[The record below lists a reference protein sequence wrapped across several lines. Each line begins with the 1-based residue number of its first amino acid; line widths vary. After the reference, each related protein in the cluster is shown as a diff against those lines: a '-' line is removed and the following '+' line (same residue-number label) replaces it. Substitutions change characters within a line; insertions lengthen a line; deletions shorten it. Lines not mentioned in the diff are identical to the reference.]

1 MTADYLKS
9 KATRHKNSAVKRRHR
24 QIAYLAICSLS
35 VIIFGF
41 ALATLIRPAHADE
54 NTGAGDVVWREG
66 YEGFGTT
73 HERNKQPHF
82 AETEY
87 TQYKHTSNYTKS
99 PKILTEAMD
108 PVYNF
113 THLVFDK
120 FLARKSA
127 LPPGYI
133 VVKDQDTL
141 ALGPKV
147 EENDWRDLLKHYW
160 IVIIFLFILLLLVI
174 IVPFI
179 AVCYCCFCCCRNCKE
194 GCPPCDSEKDGRRRC
209 CYGLMMLLLIIGL
222 LFGVIIAFVTNKM
235 LDSGFDDTSG
245 TMRRASDDTCTFL
258 KDVSDN
264 IHHLFVRNY
273 EELDTNLNDILKN
286 VHRHIYLDIMDA
298 SEMNLLYELERIFNN
313 TQDAVPL
320 LLHLQK
326 IEKELRFNTAQ
337 FRDLLRGAKQ
347 NVNHACTVLCGNREC
362 LQFLKNTQIEFLDN
376 SKCLHLDMLPNTTLY
391 LGASRR
397 ILGTPVDDMT
407 KAAIKRV
414 EEIGKHIKKAIDPVT
429 PKIAADIRKGQ
440 EMFIQQANNIRNI
453 IDAVLTDIH
462 SNTLKSTRTF
472 EDVYEKFGVDR
483 SIVSVVVCVFLLV
496 ILFVLIISLICGC
509 CGRRRRGYRDDCCSK
524 GTGATC
530 LLLAILLI
538 FCVFS
543 VTVLVGLFYFV
554 LGMTTYQGACAPL
567 RDQEK
572 NDLFRQIDS
581 VIDLNRYLPQSERRM
596 EAPLP
601 PLRMSTAIKA
611 CHADESIFELL
622 QKNSLYDINELARIK
637 VLRDPPESKVPL
649 FRVDYSNFSV
659 FTKDEKKTIEA
670 VANGN
675 LSTYKGSLYTSQLCK
690 KLTPV
695 DLPTMANQ
703 LRELHTSL
711 WSQWGIYDWARTALE
726 NEAFSLEKV
735 YDEFHT
741 KIISS
746 ITEITVT
753 VAKIDKLLLYNNLSY
768 GESVLTLLE
777 ATSRAEK
784 FIKERGQQFVN
795 SLIDNTTRTV
805 EDQINNYVQM
815 VVKECNTNVGKCA
828 PLAYIFDR
836 SVDHI
841 CKRLVD
847 PMNGFWVGVLLCGVL
862 FLPILFV
869 GHRLLCL
876 YKKIDPYSAPAVGIV
891 EGGSDYLYDA
901 YSEREREHEHVP
913 LANVPKKR
921 RKAYERRR
929 EQQDYYED
937 ASPGVS
943 RGARGGGGIPNGGG
957 DAAGGSN
964 MRYNDVAPTH
974 WDHEPPRYHNPPV
987 APPSSEYERPP
998 PYYYPGASDQD

>member
-1 MTADYLKS
+1 MTADYLKP
-9 KATRHKNSAVKRRHR
+9 KATRHKKSAVKRRHR

-41 ALATLIRPAHADE
+41 ALATLIRPTHAADADG
-54 NTGAGDVVWREG
+54 TGMVWREG

-73 HERNKQPHF
+73 HEQNHLPHYPHP
-82 AETEY
+82 EY
-87 TQYKHTSNYTKS
+87 TPYKHTTNYTKS
-99 PKILTEAMD
+99 PKYFTEAMD

-120 FLARKSA
+120 FFVRKTA

-133 VVKDQDTL
+133 VVKDQDSL

-147 EENDWRDLLKHYW
+147 DENDWRDLLQHYW
-160 IVIIFLFILLLLVI
+160 IVLIFVFIMLLLVI

-194 GCPPCDSEKDGRRRC
+194 GCPPCDSEKDGRKRC

-235 LDSGFDDTSG
+235 LDSGFDDTSN
-245 TMRRASDDTCTFL
+245 TLRRASDDTCTFL
-258 KDVSDN
+258 KDVSEH
-264 IHHLFVRNY
+264 IHHLFVKNY
-273 EELDTNLNDILKN
+273 EEMETNLNDILKN
-286 VHRHIYLDIMDA
+286 VPRHIYLDLMDT
-298 SEMNLLYELERIFNN
+298 SELNLLYELQRIFNN
-313 TQDAVPL
+313 TKQAVTL
-320 LLHLQK
+320 LTTLQK
-326 IEKELRFNTAQ
+326 LDKELRFNTAQ
-337 FRDLLRGAKQ
+337 LRDLLRGAKL

-376 SKCLHLDMLPNTTLY
+376 SRCLHLDNMPNSTTY
-391 LGASRR
+391 LLAMRD
-397 ILGTPVDDMT
+397 ILTMDTANVTTAG
-407 KAAIKRV
+407 IKRV
-414 EEIGKHIKKAIDPVT
+414 EEIEKHIKRAIEPLT
-429 PKIAADIRKGQ
+429 PKITSDIRKGQ
-440 EMFIQQANNIRNI
+440 EQFLHQANSIRNI
-453 IDAVLTDIH
+453 IDSVLMNIH
-462 SNTLKSTRTF
+462 TNTLKSTRTF
-472 EDVYEKFGVDR
+472 DDVYERFGVDR
-483 SIVSVVVCVFLLV
+483 SFVSVAVCVFLLV
-496 ILFVLIISLICGC
+496 ILFVLVISLVCGC

-530 LLLAILLI
+530 LLFAILLI

-543 VTVLVGLFYFV
+543 VTVLVGLFYFI
-554 LGMTTYQGACAPL
+554 LGMTTYTGACAPL

-581 VIDLNRYLPQSERRM
+581 VIDLNRYLPHSERVT
-596 EAPLP
+596 ETPLP
-601 PLRMSTAIKA
+601 PLRISNAIKA
-611 CHADESIFELL
+611 CHADESIFELM
-622 QKNSLYDINELARIK
+622 QKNNLYDINELERIK
-637 VLRDPPESKVPL
+637 VLRDPPENKVPI
-649 FRVDYSNFSV
+649 FRADYSNFSV
-659 FTKDEKKTIEA
+659 FTKSEREELQSA
-670 VANGN
+670 ANSN
-675 LSTYKGSLYTSQLCK
+675 MSRYKGAIFLSHICK
-690 KLTPV
+690 TLTPV

-703 LRELHTSL
+703 LRQLRSSL

-726 NEAFSLEKV
+726 NEAFNLEKI
-735 YDEFHT
+735 YDEFYNKIITGVT
-741 KIISS
+741 KI
-746 ITEITVT
+746 TET
-753 VAKIDKLLLYNNLSY
+753 VAQIDKLILYNNLPY
-768 GESVLTLLE
+768 GESIYSLLE
-777 ATSRAEK
+777 ATSHSEK
-784 FIKERGQQFVN
+784 FLKERGQRFVN
-795 SLIDNTTRTV
+795 ALIDNATRTV
-805 EDQINNYVQM
+805 EGQIESYVQM
-815 VVKECNTNVGKCA
+815 LIAECSTNVGKCA

-841 CKRLVD
+841 CKRIVD

-862 FLPILFV
+862 FLPVLFV
-869 GHRLLCL
+869 AHRLLCL

-943 RGARGGGGIPNGGG
+943 RSRGGGGMANGGG